1 MFCDVEVSLIEVLRY
16 VSLTL
21 PSIISSFESGAPLL
35 GGISIGVDVLVG
47 CSSKRPSIS
56 EFAGDSI
63 KPSIGLDELVGYPK
77 SSSIAES
84 EHESVADGEGVAWT
98 VECDPLEVSKGSP
111 VRSVANFE

>member
-1 MFCDVEVSLIEVLRY
+1 MFCDVELSLIEVLRY

-56 EFAGDSI
+56 KFAGDPS
-63 KPSIGLDELVGYPK
+63 KPSIGLDELVKYPE
-77 SSSIAES
+77 SSSIAKS

-98 VECDPLEVSKGSP
+98 GEYDPLEVSK
-111 VRSVANFE
+111 